1 MLKNDGI
8 PTREEYETILPTPE
22 RMKKGPVAI
31 IECFQDIP
39 CDPCVTACPT
49 KAIHMQSGITDKP
62 HLEEKRCTGCGICIT
77 GCPGLAIFVLDRSK
91 SERTSILTVPYEMI
105 PLPKTGDVVI
115 GLDRSGKPVCEVK
128 VLRVG
133 GCKKHDR
140 TSAITFE
147 LPREFDMDVRAIRVK
162 SGKGVGK

>member
-62 HLEEKRCTGCGICIT
+62 HLEEKRCTGCGMC
-77 GCPGLAIFVLDRSK
+77 
-91 SERTSILTVPYEMI
+91 
-105 PLPKTGDVVI
+105 
-115 GLDRSGKPVCEVK
+115 
-128 VLRVG
+128 
-133 GCKKHDR
+133 
-140 TSAITFE
+140 
-147 LPREFDMDVRAIRVK
+147 
-162 SGKGVGK
+162 